1 LTFLGSVDRK
11 EYPYPLIGV
20 SLKLRPGDEA
30 TMPNGGMRQWFFDPK
45 TDSGSFGWPVLI
57 VATEPGG
64 KEVEYYLFEKVK
76 PQVRLTDAD
85 FAPERLG
92 RK

>member
-1 LTFLGSVDRK
+1 M
-11 EYPYPLIGV
+11 
-20 SLKLRPGDEA
+20 RPGDDA
-30 TMPNGGMRQWFFDPK
+30 NMPNGGMRQWFFDPN
-45 TDSGSFGWPVLI
+45 TDSTSFGLPVLI
-57 VATEPGG
+57 IATEPNG

-76 PQVRLTDAD
+76 LQVRFNEGD